1 MPIRSFAFAALLVA
15 AGAQAATKPKSKP
28 VPPVEQTPVE
38 NIDVDAMARAKDA
51 DPSAPADPS
60 VAMPP
65 STPAA
70 EDARADVQTPPPS
83 PAQPSE
89 AAVPPMLAPA
99 PDDAERRL
107 GAACEARAKSLLDSA
122 QKGDYVTAIHDFDAK
137 MRTALPEPK
146 FKQAWESLA
155 QFGALTARGQSHI
168 AKGQDYLAVTVPL
181 IFEKA
186 NLYAQVACGS
196 DGRIAGFYVKPL
208 DLPKE

>member
-1 MPIRSFAFAALLVA
+1 MPIRSFAFAVLLVA
-15 AGAQAATKPKSKP
+15 SAAQAATKPKSKP
-28 VPPVEQTPVE
+28 APAVEQAPVE

-51 DPSAPADPS
+51 DASVPADPS

-70 EDARADVQTPPPS
+70 EEPSAVEQAPPAL
-83 PAQPSE
+83 PAQASE
-89 AAVPPMLAPA
+89 AAVPPLLAPA

-122 QKGDYVTAIHDFDAK
+122 QKGDYATATHDFDAK

-146 FKQAWESLA
+146 FKKAWESLA

-208 DLPKE
+208 DLPKQ